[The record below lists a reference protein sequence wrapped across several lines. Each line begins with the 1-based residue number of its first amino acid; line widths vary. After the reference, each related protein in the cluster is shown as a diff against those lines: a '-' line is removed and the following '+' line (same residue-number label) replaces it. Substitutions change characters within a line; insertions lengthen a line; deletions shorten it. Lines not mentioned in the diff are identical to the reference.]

1 MGRINILDKDTSNKI
16 AAGEVVERPSSVVK
30 ELVENSIDAN
40 AKNITVEIEDGG
52 ARLIR
57 IIDDGDGIVEED
69 IEKAFMPHATSKI
82 TKVEDIYS
90 ITSLGF
96 RGEALPSIASV
107 AKVTLKSKPVSQEF
121 GKEIAIEGGEVLERG
136 DSSLNNGTIIEVQDL
151 FYNVPARKKFLKS
164 SSKEASAIGDIITRI
179 ALANPDISIKYFNN
193 GKKVVHT
200 YGNGKI
206 VDTIR
211 TIYGKQ
217 ISESIIY
224 FENPGD
230 KITIHGYIGSEEI
243 ARGSRTHQSIYVNGR
258 YIKNRTLTVAV
269 ENAFKSFATCNK
281 FPFFVLF
288 IEIYPEFVDVNIH
301 PTKSEIKF
309 DNERAIFKM
318 IFDAVHKSLREE
330 VMDSF
335 NMPEEDLRDKEVV
348 FQTEVPEIEKISFDI
363 KEKTDVKL
371 PIELNINNESD
382 FEYTTPNN
390 TVNEYTSQL
399 VNEPVNKPAIISNEI
414 YVEDKQVNEASLD
427 SGATLGKSNEVYSTC
442 NIEHKSYDTRVYIP
456 DTQAK
461 FPKLDVIGQFNK
473 TYILAQQG
481 EILYMI
487 DQHAAHEK
495 ILFEKYYKDIKNQSI
510 VIQPLLVPSV
520 VHLSLDD
527 YAVYEENLSL
537 FNDTGFTVEDFGSN
551 SVILKEVPYFLGKID
566 SKSLFLSMID
576 DLKNLG
582 FGKPIEIKYNKIAS
596 MACRAAVKAND
607 YLTNLEMSKLIEEL
621 RFIDDPF
628 HCPHGR
634 PTIIKYTSY
643 ELDKKFR
650 RIV

>member
-82 TKVEDIYS
+82 TKVEDIYA

-107 AKVTLKSKPVSQEF
+107 AKVTLKSKPSNQEF
-121 GKEIAIEGGEVLERG
+121 GKEIVIEGGEVLQRG
-136 DSSLNNGTIIEVQDL
+136 DSSLNTGTIIEVQDL

-217 ISESIIY
+217 IIENIIY

-230 KITIHGYIGSEEI
+230 KITVHGYIGSEEI

-258 YIKNRTLTVAV
+258 YIKNRTLTVAI

-281 FPFFVLF
+281 FPFFILF

-318 IFDAVHKSLREE
+318 IFDSVHKSLREE

-335 NMPEEDLRDKEVV
+335 NMPEEDIKDKEVI

-363 KEKTDVKL
+363 TERTDVKL
-371 PIELNINNESD
+371 LIEINPETKSN
-382 FEYTTPNN
+382 FEYTMHNESTN
-390 TVNEYTSQL
+390 TSNKESLDVPVS
-399 VNEPVNKPAIISNEI
+399 EPSAISNKTAI
-414 YVEDKQVNEASLD
+414 QDMKVQEDINTSYRAVITPKD
-427 SGATLGKSNEVYSTC
+427 SDKTIEPIIET
-442 NIEHKSYDTRVYIP
+442 NIQ
-456 DTQAK
+456 QAK

-495 ILFEKYYKDIKNQSI
+495 ILFERYYKDIKNQSI

-527 YAVYEENLSL
+527 YAVYEENISL
-537 FNDTGFTVEDFGSN
+537 FSDTGFTVEDFGSN

-582 FGKPIEIKYNKIAS
+582 FGKPVEIKYNKIAS

-607 YLTNLEMSKLIEEL
+607 YLTNLEMSKLLEEL
-621 RFIDDPF
+621 RYIDDPF